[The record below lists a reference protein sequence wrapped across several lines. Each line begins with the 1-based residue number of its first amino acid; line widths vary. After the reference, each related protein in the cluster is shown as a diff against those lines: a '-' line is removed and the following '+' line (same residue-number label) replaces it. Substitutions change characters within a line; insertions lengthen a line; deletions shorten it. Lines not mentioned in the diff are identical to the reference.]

1 MMKSMSKVSRIVDVL
16 GTDTISGFLYK
27 KLFVSIFKVKRGVTI
42 LVGVIPILYT
52 KTAFSQTIL
61 IAICQDTRFVIV
73 QVTLPVSFL
82 LVRLNKGVSRSSTL
96 LKRTTTLLFGLYGRT
111 KKNNNYNN
119 KDIRT
124 AKRKDTTI

>member
-1 MMKSMSKVSRIVDVL
+1 M
-16 GTDTISGFLYK
+16 
-27 KLFVSIFKVKRGVTI
+27 KRGVTI

-61 IAICQDTRFVIV
+61 IAIYQDTRLVIV

-96 LKRTTTLLFGLYGRT
+96 LKRTTTLLFGVDKLAILQPT
-111 KKNNNYNN
+111 KHFGY
-119 KDIRT
+119 
-124 AKRKDTTI
+124 

>member
-16 GTDTISGFLYK
+16 ETDTISGFLCFHIQSEARCDYADARRSYSN
-27 KLFVSIFKVKRGVTI
+27 SIHENSI
-42 LVGVIPILYT
+42 LTNHSNIRL
-52 KTAFSQTIL
+52 
-61 IAICQDTRFVIV
+61 VIV

-96 LKRTTTLLFGLYGRT
+96 LKRTTTLLFGYMAAQKQQLQQQR
-111 KKNNNYNN
+111 
-119 KDIRT
+119 RT